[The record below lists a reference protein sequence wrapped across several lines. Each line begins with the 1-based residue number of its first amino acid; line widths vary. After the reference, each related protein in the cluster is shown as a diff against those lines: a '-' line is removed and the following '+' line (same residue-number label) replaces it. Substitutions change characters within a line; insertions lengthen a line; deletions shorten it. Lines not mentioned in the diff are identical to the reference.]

1 MKRKDEDLVAETDND
16 ELLHFIDLPKQ
27 HAHLV
32 IIIPCEDDVIY

>member
-27 HAHLV
+27 HAHFG
-32 IIIPCEDDVIY
+32 DIYSM